1 MHSLRLASVVFAV
14 SIASAV
20 AAAETPEYERDVA
33 PLLTKYCAGCHNDAD
48 REGKFSLETFASLQE
63 GTPDGPALLSGDAAS
78 SKLIQVLTG
87 ATEPSM
93 PPEGEPRPTDDEIAI
108 LKA

>member
-1 MHSLRLASVVFAV
+1 M
-14 SIASAV
+14 
-20 AAAETPEYERDVA
+20 PDYDRDVA

-87 ATEPSM
+87 AAEPSM
-93 PPEGEPRPTDDEIAI
+93 PPEGESRPTDDEIAI
-108 LKA
+108 LKAWIDAGATGPAGAMPDRTKLR